1 MFKPT
6 VYKSTPRKQPDP
18 VIIDRFR
25 GVDFSAN
32 TTQVQLNRAIDAPN
46 MLPDGMHF
54 PNKRTGIKKV
64 LPYSLGPGKI
74 NGLHT
79 YKTTKNYIPR
89 LVHHG
94 TNLYVWNNYDYLIKM
109 RSDLADARSISFSMN
124 DKLYILDGTKYWQCD
139 ENGTTG
145 YVFEFAYIPTLT
157 KNKTADGSYE
167 AFEEFNLIG
176 RYFKDSFSPDGV
188 SVTYQLSL
196 TELDP
201 LTITA
206 SFDMGVTFDKR
217 EGVDFTVDRETG
229 LITFMEPPPA
239 GIDTLVIKAAK
250 TVPGLADRIN
260 KCTIAALY
268 GGDNDT
274 RVFLSGNPDYPNID
288 FRSGLY
294 DPTYFPQYGFTA
306 IGSNNVRIMGYKK
319 QSNALMIIK
328 EDSDQDT
335 TTFLRTF
342 QLNADGTV
350 SFPLIQGTTGIGCVA
365 KGSIQTIEDKPF
377 FLSKNGVHCLNS
389 TNVAN
394 ERNTSHKS
402 KLIDNRLLAEPN
414 LENAVTIE
422 YKKQYWIAINGHVY
436 VMDENM
442 KYTDENGEIQ
452 YEWFYLTGI
461 NASCFLE
468 YNGDLYFGD
477 STQGMIWRFKRKDE
491 VDAYID
497 DVDKPIIAYWTT
509 PLSNLGSYSYY
520 KTIKNVLVTIIPG
533 DRTSADIY
541 YNSSDALMQISAS
554 EGMSLLDWDDID
566 WDDMSWETSEMPQ
579 IIATNT
585 KERKVPFFGV
595 TVKNDRLGESFGL
608 YAIQIIYDYMSPIK

>member
-54 PNKRTGIKKV
+54 PNKRTGIKRV
-64 LPYSLGPGKI
+64 LPETLGPGGV

-79 YKTTKNYIPR
+79 FRTTENIVPR
-89 LVHHG
+89 LIHHR
-94 TNLYVWNNYDYLIKM
+94 TNLYFWRNNNTVVLLRDDM
-109 RSDLADARSISFSMN
+109 NNARSRSFSMN
-124 DKLYILDGTKYWQCD
+124 DKLYILDGQTYWQFNYD
-139 ENGTTG
+139 EGSTG
-145 YVFEFAYIPTLT
+145 SVSEYAYIPTLT
-157 KNKTADGSYE
+157 RSGQSYE
-167 AFEEFNLIG
+167 DFNLIG
-176 RYFKDSFSPDGV
+176 RYFQDTFSPDGE
-188 SVTYQLSL
+188 TATFQLSL
-196 TELDP
+196 TELDT
-201 LTITA
+201 LTVRA
-206 SFDMGVTFDKR
+206 SFDMGVTFNKV
-217 EGVDFTVDRETG
+217 EGTHFTVNKELG
-229 LITFMEPPPA
+229 LVTFTDPPPA
-239 GIDTLVIKAAK
+239 GIDTLVIRAAK
-250 TVPGLADRIN
+250 TVPGFADRIN

-294 DPTYFPQYGFTA
+294 DPTYFPENGYTA
-306 IGSNNVRIMGYKK
+306 IGSNNSRIMGYKK

-328 EDSDQDT
+328 EDSQQDT

-342 QLNADGTV
+342 QLNSDGTV
-350 SFPLIQGTTGIGCVA
+350 SFPLIQGTTGTGCIA
-365 KGSIQTIEDKPF
+365 KDSVQSIEDKPF
-377 FLSKNGVHCLNS
+377 FISKNGVHCLNS

-394 ERNTSHKS
+394 ERNISHKS
-402 KLIDNRLLAEPN
+402 KLIDRRLLAEPN
-414 LENAVTIE
+414 LENAVTVE
-422 YKKQYWIAINGHVY
+422 YKRQYWIAVNGNVY
-436 VMDENM
+436 VMDEDM

-452 YEWFYLTGI
+452 YEWFFLTGI
-461 NASCFLE
+461 NASCFME
-468 YNGDLYFGD
+468 IDGDLYFGD
-477 STQGMIWRFKRKDE
+477 SKQGMIWRFKRKDE
-491 VDAYID
+491 VNAYVD
-497 DVDKPIIAYWTT
+497 DVDTPITAYWTT

-520 KTIKNVLVTIIPG
+520 KTIKNVLVTIMPG
-533 DRTSADIY
+533 DRTSADVY